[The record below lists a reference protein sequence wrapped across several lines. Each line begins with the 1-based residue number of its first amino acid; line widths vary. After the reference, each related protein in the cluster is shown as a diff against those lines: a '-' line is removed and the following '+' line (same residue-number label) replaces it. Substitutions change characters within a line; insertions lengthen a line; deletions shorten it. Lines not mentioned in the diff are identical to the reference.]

1 MRIQYCTTVLIFFN
15 GSRINLMNEEKLTI
29 YHNPKCSKS
38 RETLSILKDNNKTP
52 EIIQYLKQPISS
64 QALRNIVTKLNVSP
78 KELVRTADQAYKD
91 TGLEIDSM
99 TDGEVIEA
107 ICNHP
112 EILQRP
118 IVICGDKAVIGR
130 PPGNVLDII

>member
-1 MRIQYCTTVLIFFN
+1 MYNGAPKFLN
-15 GSRINLMNEEKLTI
+15 GSKVILMNDEKLTI

-38 RETLSILKDNNKTP
+38 RETLSILEENNKTP
-52 EIIQYLKQPISS
+52 VIIEYLKQPPSCETLS
-64 QALRNIVTKLNVSP
+64 NIVTKLNISP

-91 TGLEIDSM
+91 TGLDIDSM
-99 TDGEVIEA
+99 TDSEVIEA

-118 IVICGDKAVIGR
+118 IVVCGDKAVIGR